1 MIRNILANNR
11 SESWRIAKSF
21 IDYGAKELSEKIA
34 QDVLNN
40 LHIERG
46 SLQLRKPI
54 QYSLFWTGLR
64 DYCDSNKINRRDRD
78 FIKRVKAI
86 YLDKFA
92 GLEQQVYEFASNH
105 KDQPVN
111 IRLDRT
117 KQNYIVSDGSEQR
130 FINNLYFTEFDLVI
144 QTGNYL
150 LIGEFKDTQTFGANS
165 KHVLVH
171 QLVRQYVAANIL
183 LGLEGNEHIEVVPFV
198 VADNPQHANKTAQV
212 KLLKHLGWLADGNV
226 FDWGELNK

>member
-1 MIRNILANNR
+1 MVGNLLAKNR

-21 IDYGAKELSEKIA
+21 IDYGAEELSEKIA
-34 QDVLNN
+34 QDVLNS
-40 LHIERG
+40 LHIKRG
-46 SLQLRKPI
+46 SVQLQKPI

-64 DYCDSNKINRRDRD
+64 DYCDSHKINRRDLD
-78 FIKRVKAI
+78 FIKRVKTI

-92 GLEQQVYEFASNH
+92 GLEQQVYEFAANH
-105 KDQPVN
+105 KEQSVN
-111 IRLDRT
+111 IRLDKT
-117 KQNYIVSDGSEQR
+117 KQNYIVNDVSEQR

-171 QLVRQYVAANIL
+171 QLIRQYVSANIL
-183 LGLEGNEHIEVVPFV
+183 LGLEGSEHIEVVP
-198 VADNPQHANKTAQV
+198 
-212 KLLKHLGWLADGNV
+212 LK
-226 FDWGELNK
+226 